1 MPIKKAKKSA
11 MFGKGKAAAIRPVML
26 SRDEASAPLPPE
38 VIHYRGNVPLK
49 SFLGW
54 IVLVIIAVASV
65 GMLTAQLLVAMRQSQ
80 LIEDTAARVEIQGQ
94 GRANTIAEWLA
105 GTGKLADGVA
115 QADIVGLY
123 LAEVAK
129 NGQPV
134 VTPDTPPVTSMSGA
148 LRAQAPYMKQLVND
162 FAKKNGFTAVHL
174 LLTDGQPVVS
184 YGPVPEAAA
193 MGVAKTVAQSGK
205 PQVLPLRMLDG
216 AVVLDLV
223 RPVGGTNDTPVTG
236 VLWLTVPAGDK
247 LAQLAA
253 PNPEDRP
260 GERTA
265 LVQVVNNQAS
275 VVGKTALAPLGSNYD
290 DLKKSLNQGR
300 ALSLS
305 VVDGTATFAAL
316 LPVAGSPFQ
325 VLQEYKAS
333 DALALMALY
342 KPGIYVIVA
351 MAVLVLSAFMLA
363 LTLHL
368 MAQRNR
374 ARVKLLGQT
383 TEALVRAV
391 EARDPNLSGHHA
403 RLARLV
409 IQVGNRLNVPV
420 GERATLFYAAQMA
433 AVGRLLVPRALLGK
447 GKLTLAEKAA
457 LQADISRSVSV
468 LHGIDFDLPVLPVIM
483 QMYERLDG
491 SGHPGKLKGAEISRM
506 GRIIGACDAYVAL
519 TSNRAHRKALTPSE
533 ALKALHTPAF
543 DDTALEALRDVVKH

>member
-1 MPIKKAKKSA
+1 MPIKKAKKITR
-11 MFGKGKAAAIRPVML
+11 AAPIRPVLL
-26 SRDEASAPLPPE
+26 SRDEASAPLPSE

-54 IVLVIIAVASV
+54 IVLVVLAVASV
-65 GMLTAQLLVAMRQSQ
+65 GMLTAQLLVAMRQGQ

-94 GRANTIAEWLA
+94 GRANTIAEWLS
-105 GTGKLADGVA
+105 GTGKVADSVA

-134 VTPDTPPVTSMSGA
+134 VTPDTPPVTTMSGA
-148 LRAQAPYMKQLVND
+148 LRAQAPYMKQLVDD

-193 MGVAKTVAQSGK
+193 TGTAKAVAQSGK
-205 PQVLPLRMLDG
+205 PQILPLRQLDG
-216 AVVLDLV
+216 TVAFDMV
-223 RPVGGTNDTPVTG
+223 RPVGGSNDTSVTG
-236 VLWLTVPAGDK
+236 VLWLTIPAGDK

-275 VVGKTALAPLGSNYD
+275 VVGKNALAPLGSTYD
-290 DLKKSLNQGR
+290 DLKKSLKDGH

-305 VVDGTATFAAL
+305 PVDGAATFAAL
-316 LPVAGSPFQ
+316 LPVNAAPFQ

-333 DALALMALY
+333 NALALMSLY
-342 KPGIYVIVA
+342 KPGIYIIVA

-391 EARDPNLSGHHA
+391 EARDTNLSGHHA

-409 IQVGNRLNVPV
+409 VQVGNTMNVPV

-447 GKLTLAEKAA
+447 GKLTPAEKAA

-468 LHGIDFDLPVLPVIM
+468 LHGIDFDLPVLPVIT

-506 GRIIGACDAYVAL
+506 GRIIGLCDAYVAL
-519 TSNRAHRKALTPSE
+519 TSNRAHRTAMHPSE
-533 ALKALHTPAF
+533 ALKALQTPAF
-543 DDTALEALRDVVKH
+543 DKEALAALRNVVKH